1 MELLR
6 PSMDFI
12 FKEIFGGEENKDLLI
27 DFLNAVLKY
36 KTPIIN
42 LECLNTAT
50 KKEYIEDKHS
60 ILDVNVIL
68 SNGVKVNVE
77 IHMRDK
83 YDIRKRSLY
92 YWGKNYSVDLKQGE
106 WISDLTGAVCI
117 NILTTKIFDDEH
129 LHHKFT
135 LYDVEH
141 KVNYEEKNEIL
152 EELHFLELNKLD
164 FRNINKTN
172 DSQELINW
180 LIFIDNPDLAK
191 TKELGSTIDKALDVL
206 TELSEDKIMRNTY
219 FARFRMFV
227 EENSALNKARQD
239 GIKEGI
245 EEARQ
250 EAKKKIEIAIALLDV
265 LEDDVIA
272 LKMDM
277 DIEKV
282 RNLRK
287 ANNK

>member
-6 PSMDFI
+6 PTMDFI
-12 FKEIFGGEENKDLLI
+12 FKEIFGDEKNKDLLI

-42 LECLNTAT
+42 LECLNTV
-50 KKEYIEDKHS
+50 KEYIEDKHS
-60 ILDVNVIL
+60 ILDINVIL

-77 IHMRDK
+77 IHIRDK

-129 LHHKFT
+129 IHHKFT
-135 LYDVEH
+135 LYDEEH
-141 KVNYEEKNEIL
+141 KINYEKQNEIL
-152 EELHFLELNKLD
+152 EELHFIELSKLD

-206 TELSEDKIMRNTY
+206 TELSEDEIMRNTY
-219 FARFRMFV
+219 FARFRMFL
-227 EENSALNKARQD
+227 EENSALNKARQE

-245 EEARQ
+245 KEG
-250 EAKKKIEIAIALLDV
+250 KKKIEIAIALLDV
-265 LEDDVIA
+265 LGDEVIA
-272 LKMDM
+272 LKTGL
-277 DIEKV
+277 DIEIV
-282 RNLRK
+282 QNLRK
-287 ANNK
+287 VNNSKQG